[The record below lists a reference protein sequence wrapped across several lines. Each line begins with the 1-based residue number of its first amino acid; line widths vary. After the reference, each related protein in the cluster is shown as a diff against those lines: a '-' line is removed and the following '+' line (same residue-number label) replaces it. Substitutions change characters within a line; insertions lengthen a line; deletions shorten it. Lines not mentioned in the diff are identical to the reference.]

1 MDINIILVDDHDMF
15 LEGIST
21 ILNKHDHINVLN
33 IVNNAKEALGILKS
47 NKPDLLITDISMPEI
62 NGLEFI
68 KMVNTK
74 YPDLKIL
81 VISMFKQIQS
91 FDGIMGYL
99 LKETSEQELLLAINS
114 IVINNEKY
122 FYKGYEK
129 ENNTLDFK
137 NTILTKREKDIIG
150 LIAKALTTDEIAET
164 LFLSRYT
171 VETHKKNIYLK
182 LKVNNVAGLIKK
194 AIYLGY
200 IS

>member
-1 MDINIILVDDHDMF
+1 
-15 LEGIST
+15 
-21 ILNKHDHINVLN
+21 
-33 IVNNAKEALGILKS
+33 
-47 NKPDLLITDISMPEI
+47 
-62 NGLEFI
+62 
-68 KMVNTK
+68 
-74 YPDLKIL
+74 
-81 VISMFKQIQS
+81 
-91 FDGIMGYL
+91 MGYL